1 MKFNKIIFYIVHFFK
16 LMSLYCLTY
25 YWKIIFNNHKN
36 VASVDYNQRNS
47 NFFQIKYNVSQQI
60 QIYSKHNHASWQIQI
75 YSKYNYFIKKI
86 KFTPNSII
94 IFGINL
100 TLLANIIL
108 LCWVTNLIYSKYNY
122 VC

>member
-1 MKFNKIIFYIVHFFK
+1 MLANKFKFTPNTIMLADKFKFTPNTII
-16 LMSLYCLTY
+16 L
-25 YWKIIFNNHKN
+25 
-36 VASVDYNQRNS
+36 D
-47 NFFQIKYNVSQQI
+47 
-60 QIYSKHNHASWQIQI
+60 
-75 YSKYNYFIKKI
+75 KKI

-122 VC
+122 VS